1 MEVGSLDI
9 IQGCKKGHRHSQKAM
24 YRLFYNYAM
33 KICAR
38 YAQDEEEAQE
48 MLNDAF
54 LKVFLKINQNYNPD
68 LSFKAWLNKIIVNT
82 AIDYFR
88 KQRRQIEQPPMEV
101 LHLSH
106 ETDAL
111 DQLAA
116 DEILAIVQTLPPA
129 YRLVFNL
136 YAIEG
141 YKHHEIAQML
151 QITVGTSKSNL
162 AKARMHLKAKMHQ
175 LNKEKK
181 SNYG

>member
-1 MEVGSLDI
+1 
-9 IQGCKKGHRHSQKAM
+9 
-24 YRLFYNYAM
+24 M

-38 YAQDEEEAQE
+38 YAQDEEEAKE

-54 LKVFLKINQNYNPD
+54 LKVFRKIDKNYNSD

-88 KQRRQIEQPPMEV
+88 KYRHQPDTVDVKLLHASYEVDTIEQ
-101 LHLSH
+101 L
-106 ETDAL
+106 TAN
-111 DQLAA
+111 
-116 DEILAIVQTLPPA
+116 EILALVQTLPPA

-136 YAIEG
+136 YAVEG
-141 YKHHEIAQML
+141 YKHHEIAKML
-151 QITVGTSKSNL
+151 QISEGTSKSNF
-162 AKARMHLKAKMHQ
+162 AKARMQLKIKVNQ